1 MPCPANY
8 HDTTPSPRGRLA
20 LQTPWKSARL
30 IEWSQG
36 LNTTSWWF
44 RHHWKTWVKMG
55 IFPNFRGEHTKILET
70 STWTQQWD
78 PFLKRNCEN
87 FQIVLSKNDLNHL
100 HHCLLSSL
108 VKKKPHLLLHQ
119 KTKMICDLFLC
130 LQLGLWWNAGIGTW
144 GWRNAKQKTTQRLDA
159 VLAVTNPF
167 LTAETPIDFLLYFLV
182 LGVFFLISF
191 FTQIVTVRNPELWGR
206 MHCAQCI
213 DRTPMSEGDSS
224 WVLNQ
229 WLKRLGDMGPMDP
242 FDVMILKELA
252 NTKYTYKQACLA
264 NLLTHYVFIF
274 VNTCM

>member
-20 LQTPWKSARL
+20 LRTPWKSARL

-182 LGVFFLISF
+182 LGVFFNIIFYPNCHSEEPRVVRKNALCSVHRSNSNERRWFVLSVEPMAQALGRHGPHGPIRRHDSQRIGKH
-191 FTQIVTVRNPELWGR
+191 QIHL
-206 MHCAQCI
+206 
-213 DRTPMSEGDSS
+213 
-224 WVLNQ
+224 
-229 WLKRLGDMGPMDP
+229 
-242 FDVMILKELA
+242 
-252 NTKYTYKQACLA
+252 
-264 NLLTHYVFIF
+264 
-274 VNTCM
+274 